1 MWRNLLI
8 LTAAA
13 AGLSIA
19 VANNADAQRIGGSG
33 QGGANV
39 GMQGGAN
46 VNANAGAKAGR
57 MTSAR
62 TRTSVNARAQARGPE
77 FRPAGWSHGRK
88 VGWHCRVGARG
99 CIPPGQ
105 R

>member
-8 LTAAA
+8 LTAAT

-19 VANNADAQRIGGSG
+19 VASNADAQRMGGG
-33 QGGANV
+33 GRGGANV
-39 GMQGGAN
+39 GVQGGVG
-46 VNANAGAKAGR
+46 VNAGR
-57 MTSAR
+57 MTTGR
-62 TRTSVNARAQARGPE
+62 TRTGLNARAQARGPE
-77 FRPAGWSHGRK
+77 FRPPGWSHGRK

-99 CIPPGQ
+99 CIPPGL